1 MSSACAQ
8 HALQGLPPARAA
20 LEPAP
25 RPGQPAR
32 QDEGSPRPRQDQGRP
47 WPELRRAAGVCTAR
61 RHARMMVASSLS
73 VHVSCLMSGS
83 IWLHQ
88 RSRHC
93 LPLRPCTASAIA
105 DQRFGPTWSGSRLP
119 LGLGIGLR
127 SGLMLDQRCGPTSIT
142 ARLSMSSSSAVHGW
156 LARRPLG
163 SPLAPSRPPSLYK
176 PPSWPRASGRF
187 GAREVLALVLSSG
200 PVDVADPSDTG
211 GLGVLALVARLRLLP
226 FGGLRSRRSAS
237 ASGAAS
243 ATGGSKTSECRLRSG
258 RDESTGYAA
267 SVEHSDPSLDG
278 RWSTP
283 TFACGSSSLHASGSW
298 ACPAAAAA
306 NTAASANPCP
316 ARAPS
321 MRCGEHDISCASGR
335 AERVW
340 VQGHGNARRSGQA
353 LRTCVATGCE
363 AANYEAQPAVQRWR
377 SELPPRGYCRLLLR
391 GRPLRLWVAG
401 FWMPASARQQPT
413 QRRRPAHTS
422 SERRRSTLCRDPTHR
437 NRHGEY
443 LANILLYKCVPKL
456 PRKTSASIAHRRACP
471 IPCSGVSV
479 SPKDLALPCNGL
491 CSPSQAPPST
501 ETLRVTVSRATLVT
515 PHD

>member
-1 MSSACAQ
+1 
-8 HALQGLPPARAA
+8 
-20 LEPAP
+20 
-25 RPGQPAR
+25 
-32 QDEGSPRPRQDQGRP
+32 
-47 WPELRRAAGVCTAR
+47 
-61 RHARMMVASSLS
+61 
-73 VHVSCLMSGS
+73 
-83 IWLHQ
+83 
-88 RSRHC
+88 
-93 LPLRPCTASAIA
+93 
-105 DQRFGPTWSGSRLP
+105 
-119 LGLGIGLR
+119 
-127 SGLMLDQRCGPTSIT
+127 
-142 ARLSMSSSSAVHGW
+142 MSSSSAVHGW

-163 SPLAPSRPPSLYK
+163 SPLAPSLPPSLYK

-226 FGGLRSRRSAS
+226 FGGLHSRRSAS

-243 ATGGSKTSECRLRSG
+243 ATAGSKTSECRLRGGAAASG

-283 TFACGSSSLHASGSW
+283 ALVCGSCSLHASGSW

-306 NTAASANPCP
+306 STAASANPCP

-340 VQGHGNARRSGQA
+340 VQDHGTARRSGQA

-377 SELPPRGYCRLLLR
+377 SEQPPRGYCTLR
-391 GRPLRLWVAG
+391 HRGQPLRLRVAG

-422 SERRRSTLCRDPTHR
+422 SERRRSTLFVGIRHRD
-437 NRHGEY
+437 NRQGEY
-443 LANILLYKCVPKL
+443 LGNIEISPLDPHSDSYKY
-456 PRKTSASIAHRRACP
+456 
-471 IPCSGVSV
+471 
-479 SPKDLALPCNGL
+479 
-491 CSPSQAPPST
+491 
-501 ETLRVTVSRATLVT
+501 
-515 PHD
+515 